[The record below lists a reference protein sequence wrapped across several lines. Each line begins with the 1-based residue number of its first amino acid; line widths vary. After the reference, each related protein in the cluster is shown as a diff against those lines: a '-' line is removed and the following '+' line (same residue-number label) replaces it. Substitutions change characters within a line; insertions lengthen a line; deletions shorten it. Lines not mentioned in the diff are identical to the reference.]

1 MKKRIILVGYRAT
14 GKTTLAVKLGKILGW
29 PSLDTDPLIEEV
41 AGEAEISQDLI
52 QARISKVELI
62 EKKAGKSI
70 TQIFAENGEAYFREL
85 EAQVVVEV
93 LRETAPL
100 VLATGGGVP
109 LRADSR
115 KLLRNSG
122 VVFWLQ
128 ACPKTIYSRINK
140 DKTSGSRR
148 PALTDLGPIQ
158 EIEELLKKRDSA
170 YRSTAHYILDTE
182 NLSLDQL
189 CDRVLA
195 LYKEKELEENQK

>member
-1 MKKRIILVGYRAT
+1 MKKRIILIGYRAT

-41 AGEAEISQDLI
+41 AGEEEISQDVI

-70 TQIFAENGEAYFREL
+70 SQIFAEHGEAYFREL
-85 EAQVVVEV
+85 EAQVVAEV

-115 KLLRNSG
+115 KLLRKSG

-128 ACPKTIYSRINK
+128 AFPKTIYARINK
-140 DKTSGSRR
+140 DKTSQGRR
-148 PALTDLGPIQ
+148 PALTNLSPIR
-158 EIEELLKKRDSA
+158 EIEEMLKKRDSA

-182 NLSLDQL
+182 NLNLDQL
-189 CDRVLA
+189 CERVLA
-195 LYKEKELEENQK
+195 LYKEFEENDQ